1 MRISDWSSDVCS
13 SDLAIDP
20 VWGARSDWNIF
31 RGIAESFSKQAV
43 GSLGVEKDLVLT
55 PTLHD
60 TPSEL
65 AQPLEVRDWKKG
77 ECDPVPGK
85 TMPSLAV
92 VERDYPNTYKKF
104 TSLGPLL
111 EKLGNGSK
119 GINWSMGEAVEL
131 LRGLNRTVLDEGVS
145 KGQP

>member
-1 MRISDWSSDVCS
+1 MHPCIHP
-13 SDLAIDP
+13 LTAAIDP

-111 EKLGNGSK
+111 EKLGKDRQSVVQGK
-119 GINWSMGEAVEL
+119 
-131 LRGLNRTVLDEGVS
+131 RVS
-145 KGQP
+145 GRLALGGRRSIQQKKK